1 MILAW
6 DPGATGGY
14 VRLQNDGALVAS
26 GRMPRIGK
34 EWDLD
39 LIRLVT
45 ELASVVVIEH
55 VNAGAV
61 PSRFAA
67 FSFGEGFGMLRAT
80 AATLRRP
87 VHLIRPQV
95 WQKVMLQGLPPK
107 TKDQKPAARKKEV
120 KAFAKAMALRLRPKD
135 SEQIRAMKD
144 GEIDALL
151 IAEWFRRTMPSSL
164 Q

>member
-14 VRLQNDGALVAS
+14 AMLHGDSLTGW
-26 GRMPRIGK
+26 GKMPRIGK

-39 LIRLVT
+39 RIRSLT
-45 ELASVVVIEH
+45 EHATAVVIEH

-80 AATLRRP
+80 AAALRKP
-87 VHLIRPQV
+87 VHLVRPQA
-95 WQKVMLQGLPPK
+95 WQKVMLTGLPAK
-107 TKDQKPAARKKEV
+107 RKGQKPAARKKEV
-120 KAFAKAMALRLRPKD
+120 KAFAKAMALRLRPMD
-135 SEQIRAMKD
+135 SEAIRGMGD
-144 GEIDALL
+144 GAVDALL
-151 IAEWFRRTMPSSL
+151 MAEWFRRTTRNN